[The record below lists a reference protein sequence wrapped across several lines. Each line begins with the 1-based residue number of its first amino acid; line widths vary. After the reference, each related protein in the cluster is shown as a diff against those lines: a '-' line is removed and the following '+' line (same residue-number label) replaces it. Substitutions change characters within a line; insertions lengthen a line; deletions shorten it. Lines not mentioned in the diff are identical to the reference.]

1 MLFQCTKKLLDKL
14 NIDTLSKEE
23 FDDIYSWHANLIEI
37 KNKLGV
43 VFVNDMTKY
52 SVILL
57 NLKSIDFKNIE
68 ELFFQALRKTLNQE
82 CIKESII
89 EDYIK
94 GTSNI
99 HFSKT
104 KDRKHISTMNEV
116 VRFVEGMYSSRIEN
130 SMFQIPLCMKINRAL
145 FKKDG
150 KYIQPNL
157 ELYKYFKEK
166 YGEDIYEA
174 DGYRL
179 KITLDTGEGVV
190 TRIVDIPI
198 NASFY
203 NLHKVIMESFGW
215 DDDHLHEFYISGIKN
230 PDIIVSNDRVIFR
243 EEYDDK
249 VKNELETYL
258 IGIIKAG
265 DRFEYLYDFGDDWLH
280 EIEVL
285 DIIKGYNK
293 NYPICTIAEG
303 WITDE
308 VDIKLINSN
317 LKDYYW

>member
-1 MLFQCTKKLLDKL
+1 
-14 NIDTLSKEE
+14 
-23 FDDIYSWHANLIEI
+23 
-37 KNKLGV
+37 
-43 VFVNDMTKY
+43 
-52 SVILL
+52 
-57 NLKSIDFKNIE
+57 
-68 ELFFQALRKTLNQE
+68 
-82 CIKESII
+82 
-89 EDYIK
+89 
-94 GTSNI
+94 
-99 HFSKT
+99 
-104 KDRKHISTMNEV
+104 MNEV

-130 SMFQIPLCMKINRAL
+130 SMFQIPLSMKINRAL

-166 YGEDIYEA
+166 YGEDIYDA

-215 DDDHLHEFYISGIKN
+215 DDDHLHEFYYKKIRD
-230 PDIIVSNDRVIFR
+230 PELIISNDRVVFR

-258 IGIIKAG
+258 IDVIKSG

-293 NYPICTIAEG
+293 NYPVCNIAEG